1 MIAVVVSREDPA
13 SLTIRDALLAA
24 DDWEQRAPSGD
35 WAAEHVLERDGGGDT
50 AGDGAED
57 LVLAEFEEMH
67 LGLDGVDE
75 RLADGLGATPDLVVF
90 ASRHS
95 GETGPLLS
103 AHFTGNWGAA
113 EYGGEDRSLARPA
126 PEALRRALRRLDAVA
141 PDGFDVAMEAT
152 HHGPSELAAPSLYL
166 ELGSGPEQW
175 EREDGAAAVA
185 AAVLGLAGAA
195 APDGSD
201 ARRDAAPSRTVIAV
215 GEPHYCPRA
224 TRVVLETDAAVGH
237 VVPDWA
243 VEDLVA
249 ADDGGAALLEEAVAL
264 SDADGALVAGDAEPS
279 IDADALPVPVV
290 TERQLRRRSGVPDDV
305 ADAALALL
313 DGDSVH
319 LTERAEASDGETGAD
334 GADGGDVAADDVA
347 VFDGLRL
354 VRTAR
359 RLDRDA
365 ATAALEA
372 HALGYAEDDDGV
384 VTGVAVAAGDRDALV
399 DALAA
404 VLDGA
409 GYEVSVTPDRVV
421 ATRERFDPAA
431 ARSRGVP
438 EGPLFGR
445 LAGGETVE
453 VDGETVRPEDVTSEE
468 RETFEV

>member
-13 SLTIRDALLAA
+13 SPTIRDALFGA
-24 DDWEQRAPSGD
+24 DRWEERAPSGD
-35 WAAEHVLERDGGGDT
+35 WTAEHVREGASEEERIV
-50 AGDGAED
+50 
-57 LVLAEFEEMH
+57 LVEFDEMH
-67 LGLDGVDE
+67 LGLDGVDD
-75 RLADGLGATPDLVVF
+75 RLADGLGVDPELVVF

-113 EYGGEDRSLARPA
+113 EYGGMDRSLARPA
-126 PEALRRALRRLDAVA
+126 PAALKRALRRLDAAA
-141 PDGFDVAMEAT
+141 PDDFDVAMEAT
-152 HHGPSELAAPSLYL
+152 HHGPSELDAPSLYL

-175 EREDGAAAVA
+175 EREDGAEAVA

-201 ARRDAAPSRTVIAV
+201 DHGNAAPSRTVIAV
-215 GEPHYCPRA
+215 GEPHYGPRA

-243 VEDLVA
+243 LDELVE
-249 ADDGGAALLEEAVAL
+249 ADDGGTALLAEAAAL
-264 SDADGALVAGDAEPS
+264 SDADGALVAEDAEPS
-279 IDADALPVPVV
+279 IDVDALTVPVV
-290 TERQLRRRSGVPDDV
+290 TEGELRRRSGVPDPV
-305 ADAALALL
+305 ADAVLAAL

-319 LTERAEASDGETGAD
+319 LTERAEETSLDSDRIEA
-334 GADGGDVAADDVA
+334 
-347 VFDGLRL
+347 FDGLRL

-365 ATAALEA
+365 ATAALET
-372 HALGYAEDDDGV
+372 HALGYGEDGDGV
-384 VTGVAVAAGDRDALV
+384 VTGVAVAAGDEEGLV
-399 DALAA
+399 DALAD

-431 ARSRGVP
+431 ARDRGVP
-438 EGPLFGR
+438 EGPAFGR
-445 LAGGETVE
+445 LADGETVE
-453 VDGETVRPEDVTSEE
+453 VDGETVEPADVTVEE